1 MIVPA
6 SVGVGELCGVLAA
19 LTWSVSA
26 LLFSRLGE
34 RMSGG
39 AMSLGKTLSA
49 ALMLTSTHLALAAL
63 RGAPSIPPA
72 LREQPGALLAMS
84 AVIGLT
90 LGDTALFGAMT
101 LIGAPRALL
110 IHASAPV
117 FATIGGLLFLGER
130 PDARSL
136 VGVLITVTGIATVVS
151 ARPTGREVPP
161 ADARK
166 GLILGMIAAMS
177 QAAGSLLSR
186 RAMQQDVAP
195 LAAASFRLIVGGG
208 ALFVLAAP
216 TGHTRRWVAELTHER
231 RWLKVA
237 GASFIGTYLGLWLAQ
252 TSLQRASS
260 AGVASTLLA
269 TTPVFLLPLAH
280 ATGAER
286 MTARASVGVLVA
298 LVGVGVLSLR

>member
-1 MIVPA
+1 MTLPA

-26 LLFSRLGE
+26 LLFSRLGA

-49 ALMLTSTHLALAAL
+49 AILLTSTHLALAAAQS
-63 RGAPSIPPA
+63 APLVPPA
-72 LREQPGALLAMS
+72 LAERPGALLAIS
-84 AVIGLT
+84 AIVGLT

-117 FATIGGLLFLGER
+117 FATFGGMAFLAER
-130 PDARSL
+130 PDTRSM
-136 VGVLITVTGIATVVS
+136 VGVLVTVAGIAIVVS
-151 ARPTGREVPP
+151 VRAGGREVSQRN
-161 ADARK
+161 ARIGLVL
-166 GLILGMIAAMS
+166 GLIAAVG

-186 RAMQQDVAP
+186 RAMQGDVAP
-195 LAAASFRLIVGGG
+195 LAAASFRLLVGGG
-208 ALFVLAAP
+208 ALFLVAVP
-216 TGHTRRWVAELTHER
+216 TGHTRRWIAELSHQR
-231 RWLKVA
+231 QWLKVA
-237 GASFIGTYLGLWLAQ
+237 GASFIGTYCGLWLAQ
-252 TSLQRASS
+252 TALQRASS

-280 ATGAER
+280 VTGSER
-286 MTARASVGVLVA
+286 MTLRASVGVLVA
-298 LVGVGVLSLR
+298 LLGVALLSLR